1 MEQANKRNI
10 KCNHHKSLTKVAK
23 IPKNV
28 YFRET
33 GQIEDEDTH
42 THTMF
47 NDSNDWIAFR
57 GFIFAIGQQNQHT
70 MCMHCTYN
78 IYHSSYFT
86 VGGAFVYVVCVFCV
100 RYSNLHQIACSL
112 FPAFIFA

>member
-42 THTMF
+42 THTRC
-47 NDSNDWIAFR
+47 STTAT
-57 GFIFAIGQQNQHT
+57 IGL
-70 MCMHCTYN
+70 
-78 IYHSSYFT
+78 HS
-86 VGGAFVYVVCVFCV
+86 GD
-100 RYSNLHQIACSL
+100 L
-112 FPAFIFA
+112 FLR